1 LFWQVPH
8 WVGVNKRIG
17 NPMLV
22 EFQFKGLALSAIAH
36 IKPGVPARLTGHPDT
51 WSEGEGPEIQIE
63 SLTCGKS
70 DAMFLLDSSF
80 AGDIED
86 AAYLAATK

>member
-1 LFWQVPH
+1 
-8 WVGVNKRIG
+8 
-17 NPMLV
+17 MLV
-22 EFQFKGLALSAIAH
+22 EFNYKGLALSAIAH
-36 IKPGVPARLTGHPDT
+36 VKKPVEPYRRGHPDN
-51 WSEGEGPEIQIE
+51 WDEGEPGEIQIE
-63 SLTCGKS
+63 SLTCGKA